1 MKIMICGGYDEAE
14 NSDQPIVKFV
24 RYLAGQVISQG
35 HELRSGNI
43 SSLDAVVIESAC
55 QAAEAKGENPESK
68 VVSWI
73 PLGADAQVIMGKINE
88 SSGKDW
94 SSVHGRR
101 PSVPEPIAEAD
112 VLIIVGGYGA
122 ATGTY
127 TAAFWARQSGTP
139 ILPVA
144 TFGMAAR
151 EIYED
156 LKDKPDLAKLTGLGR
171 DEISLLT
178 TAKATLNADEK
189 MKLYAQKVVS
199 LAEKAALSREVF
211 MIMSFAGDPQ
221 LADYREAVEILCKE
235 VGFDALRTD
244 TRPATETHQI
254 IDRIHEM
261 IDACGFVIADL
272 TNARPNVYYE
282 IGYARGLGKKVIL
295 TSKKGS
301 EVHFDLKGFSR
312 HDWEGSVNL
321 KNKLRPVLKSIA
333 QEFGLTDH

>member
-1 MKIMICGGYDEAE
+1 MKIMICGGYEEAE
-14 NSDQPIVKFV
+14 STDQPIVEFV
-24 RYLAGQVISQG
+24 RLLAAQIILQG

-43 SSLDAVVIESAC
+43 SSLDAVAIESAC
-55 QAAEAKGENPESK
+55 KAAEAKGCDPEAK
-68 VVSWI
+68 VVSYI
-73 PLGADAQVIMGKINE
+73 PLGADARVIMGNVKE
-88 SSGKDW
+88 SSGRDW

-112 VLIIVGGYGA
+112 ALIIVGGYGE

-151 EIYED
+151 EIFED
-156 LKDKPDLAKLTGLGR
+156 VKDKPDLAKLTGL
-171 DEISLLT
+171 DPDDLTVLT
-178 TAKATLNADEK
+178 TARAVLKSDEK
-189 MKLYAQKVVS
+189 MKGFAQKIVS

-211 MIMSFAGDPQ
+211 MIMSFADDPQ
-221 LADYREAVEILCKE
+221 LADYREAVETLCKE

-254 IDRIHEM
+254 IDEIHHM
-261 IDACGFVIADL
+261 IESCGFVIADL
-272 TNARPNVYYE
+272 TDARPNIYYE

-295 TSKKGS
+295 TGKKKTD
-301 EVHFDLKGFSR
+301 VHFDLKGFSR
-312 HDWEGSVNL
+312 YDWEGSVNL
-321 KNKLRPVLKSIA
+321 KEQLRPVLRSIA
-333 QEFGLTDH
+333 QEFGLTES